1 MTGML
6 FLKSPRR
13 IKTLMFTQMEEN
25 IKTGMMTVQNKGAIF
40 VVSKKNIYSLCCVC
54 YCVSNSK
61 KRYYYSDLMIA
72 IVFLFWITSSKQ
84 KYPK

>member
-13 IKTLMFTQMEEN
+13 IKPLMFTQMEEN
-25 IKTGMMTVQNKGAIF
+25 IKTVMMTVENKGAIF

-54 YCVSNSK
+54 YRLSNSK
-61 KRYYYSDLMIA
+61 RKVLLFRTNDSYSIS
-72 IVFLFWITSSKQ
+72 FLDNKF
-84 KYPK
+84 

>member
-13 IKTLMFTQMEEN
+13 IKPLMFTQMEEN
-25 IKTGMMTVQNKGAIF
+25 IKTVMMTVQIKGAIF

-54 YCVSNSK
+54 YCLSNSK
-61 KRYYYSDLMIA
+61 KS
-72 IVFLFWITSSKQ
+72 ITIQ
-84 KYPK
+84 NE